1 MKKLMLVSAVLFL
14 VFCVASAKK
23 ANVMN
28 VEKGELPNDTSS
40 GLLINLSEEV
50 AFSKGGVSLKVEAAT
65 YPTADAVY
73 FGEYQPKKGV
83 WDGFDFLRFEY
94 SNPGKTPMGLTL
106 TVKPEGSDYKS
117 RLDQPLMFAPGK
129 HAMEVELT
137 GACSN
142 NGTAIDWKKKIKQ
155 WNINGKLTGPLY
167 IGNVQL
173 LGADDLE
180 KLNGGGDDKPA
191 KSDKKAG
198 KKEE

>member
-1 MKKLMLVSAVLFL
+1 MKKLMLVIAVLLL
-14 VFCVASAKK
+14 VFGLAVAKK

-28 VEKGELPNDTSS
+28 VEKGELPSDSKGCS
-40 GLLINLSEEV
+40 INLSEEN
-50 AFSKGGVSLKVEAAT
+50 AFSKGGVSLKVEAAV
-65 YPTADAVY
+65 YPTPDPVY

-83 WDGFDFLRFEY
+83 WDGFDYLRFEY
-94 SNPGKTPMGLTL
+94 VNPGKTPMGLIL
-106 TVKPEGSDYKS
+106 TVKPDGTADYGS

-129 HAMEVELT
+129 HAIEVELT

>member
-1 MKKLMLVSAVLFL
+1 MKKLMLVTAVLFL
-14 VFCVASAKK
+14 VFGLAAAKK

-28 VEKGELPNDTSS
+28 VEKGELPNDV
-40 GLLINLSEEV
+40 GGGVIVNLSEEV
-50 AFSKGGVSLKVEAAT
+50 AFSKGGVSLKVEAPK
-65 YPTADAVY
+65 YPSETAVY

-83 WDGFDFLRFEY
+83 WDGFDYLRFEY
-94 SNPGKTPMGLTL
+94 SNPGKAPVGMIL
-106 TVKPEGSDYKS
+106 TVKPAGSDYQT

-129 HAMEVELT
+129 HAIEVELT

-142 NGTAIDWKKKIKQ
+142 NGAAIDWKKKLVQ
-155 WNINGKLTGPLY
+155 WNINGKLNGPLY

-191 KSDKKAG
+191 KSDAKPEKK
-198 KKEE
+198 